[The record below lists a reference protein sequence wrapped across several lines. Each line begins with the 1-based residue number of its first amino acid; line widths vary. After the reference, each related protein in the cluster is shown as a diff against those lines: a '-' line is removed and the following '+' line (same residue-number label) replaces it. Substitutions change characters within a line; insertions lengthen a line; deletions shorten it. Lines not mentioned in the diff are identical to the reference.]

1 MGSWSA
7 AAIGAILFG
16 IACVCLKKHKLL
28 QGTPWLMLFAGA
40 CLAGMLGG
48 VIGWVTS
55 TLGMVGGTVSG
66 IVFGVA
72 VPAVVFAIIATILV
86 IDMHP
91 KRGRSTKATPWLA
104 LLAVPLAVATFGG
117 VMAALP
123 DRINTLVT
131 AVGNAIAQAL
141 GDVVGKL

>member
-1 MGSWSA
+1 
-7 AAIGAILFG
+7 
-16 IACVCLKKHKLL
+16 
-28 QGTPWLMLFAGA
+28 
-40 CLAGMLGG
+40 
-48 VIGWVTS
+48 
-55 TLGMVGGTVSG
+55 
-66 IVFGVA
+66 VFGVA